1 MIDAFR
7 QKLPRTTLLVLT
19 RSPPPSVVPQ
29 GPGLAI
35 RIIGDVTREKLD
47 ILRQADVILID
58 ELHKNGIYREIA
70 QVRTN
75 LPPSPTPPSRVSPHP
90 PHSQRKQSWPPS

>member
-1 MIDAFR
+1 M
-7 QKLPRTTLLVLT
+7 
-19 RSPPPSVVPQ
+19 VPQ

-75 LPPSPTPPSRVSPHP
+75 LPPAPPLLPFLLTLRTRSQNSRGPELTSADLPACP
-90 PHSQRKQSWPPS
+90 